1 MPGQPPTGDG
11 ARTPRP
17 QPLRSLRSCRSGWT
31 GWLLSVL
38 DKPVPVRVSPN
49 TWNLIN
55 WSAAE
60 VALGDIVAETIDFLR
75 DRLQTEKEIMALLP
89 VGILG
94 EIAELK
100 TPVKVGGKSLDDRQ
114 EILSRFFQAAGIAKG
129 ALGSQVK
136 G

>member
-1 MPGQPPTGDG
+1 M
-11 ARTPRP
+11 
-17 QPLRSLRSCRSGWT
+17 
-31 GWLLSVL
+31 
-38 DKPVPVRVSPN
+38 
-49 TWNLIN
+49 
-55 WSAAE
+55 
-60 VALGDIVAETIDFLR
+60 GDIVAETIDFLR

-100 TPVKVGGKSLDDRQ
+100 TPVKVGGKSLGDRQ